1 MGMETATLIINQIE
15 WQYQKSNEPTPDRQ
29 PSLKKVGIKSMEVK
43 CKNCGHQWS
52 TRKGYK
58 SGDFNLE
65 ILIWRLGMRF
75 LTARYA
81 VRLTQSHLKSLIR
94 NIRNGEAR

>member
-1 MGMETATLIINQIE
+1 MNGIPEKVI
-15 WQYQKSNEPTPDRQ
+15 
-29 PSLKKVGIKSMEVK
+29 SLV
-43 CKNCGHQWS
+43 
-52 TRKGYK
+52 
-58 SGDFNLE
+58 

-94 NIRNGEAR
+94 NIRNGESKGAKVLQRYHYEVKRSLMRLAGL